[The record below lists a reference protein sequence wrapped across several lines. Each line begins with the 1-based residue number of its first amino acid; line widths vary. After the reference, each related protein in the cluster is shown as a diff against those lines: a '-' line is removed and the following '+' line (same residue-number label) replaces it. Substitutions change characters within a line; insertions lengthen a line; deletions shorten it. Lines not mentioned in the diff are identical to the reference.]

1 MSKATIQA
9 LNTRTAN
16 DYIRGFMRECGQL
29 SLDMG
34 CNLSLTRRI
43 LGGNT
48 IYELSYWCK
57 TSTGILLLFNPKTCT
72 VDYAPYGR
80 NYCLHGTAR
89 PRDYYIQRMRDTG
102 LMEKLITFTG
112 LPPKNWDAADS
123 RAWNNIMCH
132 VRYVKYGE
140 L

>member
-9 LNTRTAN
+9 LNTRKAN

-43 LGGNT
+43 LDGNT

-57 TSTGILLLFNPKTCT
+57 TSTGTLLWYNPKTCT

-80 NYCLHGTAR
+80 NYRFHGTAR
-89 PRDYYIQRMRDTG
+89 PRDYYIQRMRDTR

-112 LPPKNWDAADS
+112 LPPKNWDATDS
-123 RAWNNIMCH
+123 RAWNNIICH
-132 VRYVKYGE
+132 ARYVKYGE